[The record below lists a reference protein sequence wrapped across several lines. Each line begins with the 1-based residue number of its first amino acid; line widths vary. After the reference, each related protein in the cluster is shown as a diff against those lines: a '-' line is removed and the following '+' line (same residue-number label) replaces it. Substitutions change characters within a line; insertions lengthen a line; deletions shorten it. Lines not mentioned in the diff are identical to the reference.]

1 MGYHFDL
8 VAVHTENF
16 VSNFAD
22 KVSYEF
28 DEFLDFKKRIDKFN
42 EELKIFEGDS
52 KDSFY
57 L

>member
-28 DEFLDFKKRIDKFN
+28 DEFLGFKKRIDKFN